1 MFKNLSLYASLAVLS
16 IGSLAAANY
25 DPSNGQWRVIGE
37 YLYWA
42 PSVDDT
48 YFVIDSAVSTIF
60 PNGKRKNNDLN
71 FHSGYRIGGDY
82 LFCDCNRA
90 LQVTYT
96 NLNFKQ
102 NKTVTGDFLW
112 ATNGTETLTGIFR
125 NYSGSAESH
134 LKFQYQNLDAFYAQE
149 LFDCCG
155 LDFGIQLGFEAVELK
170 LNETDTYSAAAETG
184 FVHQHSK
191 TNGIGPKIGFSVG
204 YNLFESKDC
213 DCSSTLSLNFLT
225 AGSLL
230 AADTKTHID
239 ASLGTSDGTTS
250 ILDVSNKKDWRV
262 VPALHARVGLN
273 YDMVFSCVEASLEVG
288 YEFTSFLRG
297 LTRTS
302 FPDSESGVTGMS
314 FTNFYNF
321 DMQGLY
327 VSGSVTF

>member
-1 MFKNLSLYASLAVLS
+1 MFKKLSLYASLAVLS

-48 YFVIDSAVSTIF
+48 YFVIDSPETTSF
-60 PNGKRKNNDLN
+60 PNGKRKSNDLN
-71 FHSGYRIGGDY
+71 FHSGYRVGGDY

-90 LQVTYT
+90 IQVTYT

-102 NKTVTGDFLW
+102 NKTVTGDYLW
-112 ATNGTETLTGIFR
+112 ATNGPVTLTGYFSD
-125 NYSGSAESH
+125 YSGSAKSH
-134 LKFQYQNLDAFYAQE
+134 IKFEYQNLDAFYAQQ
-149 LFDCCG
+149 LFECCG
-155 LDFGIQLGFEAVELK
+155 LDFGVQLGLEAVELK
-170 LNETDTYSAAAETG
+170 LNETDTYIGPVETG
-184 FVHQHSK
+184 LVHQHSK

-204 YNLFESKDC
+204 YNLFESTDC
-213 DCSSTLSLNFLT
+213 DCASRLSLNFLT

-230 AADTKTHID
+230 ASDTKAHID
-239 ASLGTSDGTTS
+239 AEVNTDGTSTS
-250 ILDVSNKKDWRV
+250 VLDVSNKKDWRV
-262 VPALHARVGLN
+262 IPALHARVGLN

-302 FPDSESGVTGMS
+302 FPDRLIGVSGMS
-314 FTNFYNF
+314 FSNFYNF

-327 VSGSVTF
+327 VSGNVTF